1 MNRSPSSTS
10 CTILRSSAPIE
21 IPSRRKSM
29 SPSPVLCAPKYLRL
43 SVTSSTTS
51 ELLFEMS
58 PLEPEAR
65 RNETTI
71 HFPQMYSSETSL
83 SSRVIRDGYHLGQR
97 SSLLGSSRRRY
108 SPCSPTIGFPSPN
121 PDLASLHKWCNLINA
136 GNCRTQLTPPVI
148 RTTAVHKINGFA
160 PTNPA
165 LKAPQPSPPGQTHLN
180 LVSSNSNLLLPT
192 SQRLGVC
199 EQYDS
204 KSDGNSTSGMMKF
217 RQKRFENYQ
226 IRP

>member
-1 MNRSPSSTS
+1 MNHSPSSTA

-29 SPSPVLCAPKYLRL
+29 SPSPILYAPRYL
-43 SVTSSTTS
+43 SVTSPTAS

-58 PLEPEAR
+58 PLEPEVHR
-65 RNETTI
+65 DGTTI

-83 SSRVIRDGYHLGQR
+83 PSRVIGDGYHLGQR

-108 SPCSPTIGFPSPN
+108 SPCSPTVGFPSKKPEF
-121 PDLASLHKWCNLINA
+121 ASLHKWCNLINA

-160 PTNPA
+160 PTNPT
-165 LKAPQPSPPGQTHLN
+165 LKASQPGPPGQTQLN

-192 SQRLGVC
+192 SQPLGLY

-204 KSDGNSTSGMMKF
+204 KSDGNSGSGMMKF
-217 RQKRFENYQ
+217 RQKRFENHQ

>member
-1 MNRSPSSTS
+1 MNHFTSSTS
-10 CTILRSSAPIE
+10 CTILKSSAPIE

-29 SPSPVLCAPKYLRL
+29 SPSPVLCVPRYL

-71 HFPQMYSSETSL
+71 HFPQMYSCETSL
-83 SSRVIRDGYHLGQR
+83 SSRVIGDGYHPRQR

-108 SPCSPTIGFPSPN
+108 SPCSPTIGFPFPN
-121 PDLASLHKWCNLINA
+121 PDLASPHKWCNLINA
-136 GNCRTQLTPPVI
+136 RN
-148 RTTAVHKINGFA
+148 
-160 PTNPA
+160 
-165 LKAPQPSPPGQTHLN
+165 LKAPQLGPPGQTHLN
-180 LVSSNSNLLLPT
+180 LVSSHNKLLLPT
-192 SQRLGVC
+192 SQPLGLY

-204 KSDGNSTSGMMKF
+204 RSDGNSTSGMMKF
-217 RQKRFENYQ
+217 RQKRFENHR